1 MDNYTL
7 MLLAANA
14 AKDLSIVLDRP
25 WDPSI
30 LWMGTYLKSMAFTQ
44 TVMSEDI
51 PDMPLGA
58 IALVCNM
65 PKLQSV
71 GDRDLFTDRFNA
83 CLKAVV
89 GEELSKGR
97 GSKLDPSFCLSE
109 ENVLLFDGFA
119 YYGQPQRKTVR
130 EIDISTCRPWQDL
143 LKGLACYVSST
154 VSPSWKKEEW
164 EALTLLDS
172 DQYHTAA
179 SVVAGT
185 YVSADE
191 IEEERGRKDGPE
203 AEEDAS
209 AVEEEHPTP
218 WWVPDIQAQDPS
230 LSTLDGG
237 EEYPMTGRIF
247 VDYDVLWRQPVPK
260 RLLKVLDDMM
270 LDRPKEA
277 TAFIPSDM
285 WYMDAAKMTSG
296 QRRFYIQWRYE
307 VSNGIYSDS
316 DYGYLKLLVTDAVAT
331 IDCPSRCLELLAGL
345 YHAYSSQNHA
355 IKTLVGRVCTDYAIF
370 TEQDPPLNASGQE
383 RDFIISQKLRAKPLG
398 RIPMSMMRKF
408 KGMDTDKYVHPGYD
422 YDTALNRVVEAL
434 DKDCRKVWS
443 ESLYDHFKGKEIAI
457 DREMMPRIVHTWPKY
472 VQFGMSPVSENNL
485 GALLAAAAKTAMI
498 AVNETFGFSC
508 PRLPKNVEQEKLDLM
523 LKAARSA
530 MSGIRDARDDAERSK
545 RIASITIDTDA
556 VADAESALET
566 VKKLMTVVGA
576 SDEEEGPQEAET
588 IEEPPQELT
597 GWPALASALDGEQ
610 KGYLSACLDG
620 KGAEFLKK
628 ASKKQAK
635 MEDSVNALS
644 VDLVGDQIVESGEV
658 FEDYAEDVRGIL

>member
-1 MDNYTL
+1 

-14 AKDLSIVLDRP
+14 AKDLSIILDRP

-30 LWMGTYLKSMAFTQ
+30 LWMGTYLKSMALTQ

-65 PKLQSV
+65 PKLQSI
-71 GDRDLFTDRFNA
+71 GDRGLFTDRFNA
-83 CLKAVV
+83 CLRAVV

-109 ENVLLFDGFA
+109 ESVLLFDGFA

-143 LKGLACYVSST
+143 LRGLACYVSST

-179 SVVAGT
+179 SVVTGT

-191 IEEERGRKDGPE
+191 IEAERHRNNEARAEDQGPAYE
-203 AEEDAS
+203 KKAAK
-209 AVEEEHPTP
+209 P
-218 WWVPDIQAQDPS
+218 WWVPDIQAQDS
-230 LSTLDGG
+230 SMSTLDGG

-247 VDYDVLWRQPVPK
+247 VDYDVMWKQPAPN
-260 RLLKVLDDMM
+260 RLLKTLDSMVLEQPM
-270 LDRPKEA
+270 EA
-277 TAFIPSDM
+277 TTYIPSDM
-285 WYMDAAKMTSG
+285 WYMDAAKMTSS

-307 VSNGIYSDS
+307 VANGIYSDS
-316 DYGYLKLLVTDAVAT
+316 DFGYLKLLVTDAVAT
-331 IDCPSRCLELLAGL
+331 IDDSARCLELLAGL
-345 YHAYSSQNHA
+345 YHAYSAQNHA
-355 IKTLVGRVCTDYAIF
+355 IKTLVGRACTDYAIF
-370 TEQDPPLNASGQE
+370 TEQDPPLDASGQE
-383 RDFIISQKLRAKPLG
+383 RDFIISHKLRMRPLG
-398 RIPMSMMRKF
+398 RIPMSLMHKF
-408 KGMDTDKYVHPGYD
+408 KSMDTGRYVHPGYD
-422 YDTALNRVVEAL
+422 YDTALNRILEAL
-434 DKDCRKVWS
+434 NEECLDAWS
-443 ESLYDHFKGKEIAI
+443 ESLYDHCKGKEVIV
-457 DREMMPRIVHTWPKY
+457 DREMIPRIVHTWPKY
-472 VQFGMSPVSENNL
+472 VQFRMSPVSENDL
-485 GALLAAAAKTAMI
+485 GTLLAAAAKIAII
-498 AVNETFGFSC
+498 AVNETFGLAC
-508 PRLPKNVEQEKLDLM
+508 PRLPKNIEQDELDFM

-530 MSGIRDARDDAERSK
+530 MSGVRNERESEERSK
-545 RIASITIDTDA
+545 RMASITIDTDA

-566 VKKLMTVVGA
+566 VKKLMTVEGA
-576 SDEEEGPQEAET
+576 SDED
-588 IEEPPQELT
+588 EEPQKTEEMEEPQQDLT
-597 GWPALASALDGEQ
+597 GWPALASALDDEQ

-620 KGAEFLKK
+620 KGPAFLKK
-628 ASKKQAK
+628 VNKKAAK

-644 VDLVGDQIVESGEV
+644 MDLVGDQIVESGEV